1 MPAPLTVFT
10 GLVVPMDRADVDTDA
25 MIPKQYLKS
34 SKSTGFGANLF
45 DSWRYLDP
53 GDIDTDPAR
62 RRLNPSFVLNQPRYQ
77 GASIML
83 ARGGF
88 GCGSSRE
95 QAVWA
100 MRDYGIR
107 AYLAPGYSEIFYN
120 NSLKCGLLPVVL
132 PEAQIDELFPLV
144 ESVPGFKLTVDLV
157 EQRIVLA
164 NGKAFSFS
172 IDGFRRRCLIEG
184 LDETTYALAHAER
197 IRAYEKERA
206 RTTPW
211 LTLQYKQGEA

>member
-1 MPAPLTVFT
+1 MPAPFKVFT

-34 SKSTGFGANLF
+34 SKSSGFGANLF

-53 GDIDTDPAR
+53 GDLDTDPATR
-62 RRLNPSFVLNQPRYQ
+62 RPNPGFVLNQPRYR

-83 ARGGF
+83 ARRGF

-95 QAVWA
+95 NAVWA

-107 AYLAPGYSEIFYN
+107 AYLAPSYGDIFYN
-120 NSLKCGLLPVVL
+120 NSFKNGLLPVIL
-132 PEAQIDELFPLV
+132 ADAQIDMLFPMV
-144 ESVPGFKLTVDLV
+144 VSTPGFKLTIDLV
-157 EQRIVLA
+157 EQRVVLA
-164 NGKAFSFS
+164 NGKVFPFS

-184 LDETTYALAHAER
+184 LDETTFALGHAER

-206 RTTPW
+206 RSTPW
-211 LTLQYKQGEA
+211 LALHYKQGGA